1 MVALNKGTA
10 NVAANV
16 LATARAMNASGINR
30 GSAGNVSARC
40 GQGFVITP
48 TGMSYDACIAADMVA
63 VGADGTPAKGA
74 RRQPS
79 SEWRFHRDI
88 YAARPEAGAVVHTHS
103 PFATALACQQQ
114 GVPAFHYMVA
124 RFGGADVRCAA
135 YATFGTQDLS
145 EAILRALQARCACL
159 MAHHGMLAFGRDLDH
174 ALALAVELETLCEQ
188 YWRVLQLGA
197 PKLLAGAEMRRVIA
211 KFASYGQQNADAGER
226 GGRRGTTRRLARS
239 SNQAANEFADFAP
252 GKRLP

>member
-1 MVALNKGTA
+1 MSDASAGL
-10 NVAANV
+10 AAELATRV

-40 GQGFVITP
+40 AGGFIITP
-48 TGMSYDACIAADMVA
+48 TGMAYDDCTAADIVK
-63 VGADGTPAKGA
+63 VGADGTAGGLRK
-74 RRQPS
+74 PS

-103 PFATALACQQQ
+103 PFATALACQAM

-135 YATFGTQDLS
+135 YATFGSQELS
-145 EAILRALQARCACL
+145 DAILVALEGRCACL
-159 MAHHGMLAFGRDLDH
+159 MAHHGMVVFGRDCDH

-188 YWRVLQLGA
+188 FWRVLQLGA
-197 PKLLAGAEMRRVIA
+197 PKLLPADEMTRVLA
-211 KFASYGQQNADAGER
+211 KFASYGQQ
-226 GGRRGTTRRLARS
+226 GG
-239 SNQAANEFADFAP
+239 QQD
-252 GKRLP
+252 